1 MSSSSQESPETA
13 SKTVVV
19 ADDDP
24 VTLKLVESQLEAA
37 GFRPVVA
44 VNGQA
49 ALRAVMSEK
58 PDVLILDLSMPGLD
72 GFDVLERLNMLSSF
86 PRPKVLVVSAGRDAE
101 DVKRA
106 LTLGA
111 DDYLAKPFKPEVLL
125 ARVARLG

>member
-1 MSSSSQESPETA
+1 MSSSSQGSPDTA
-13 SKTVVV
+13 PKTVVV

-24 VTLKLVESQLEAA
+24 VTLRLVESQLDAA

-49 ALRAVMSEK
+49 ALRAVMAEK
-58 PDVLILDLSMPGLD
+58 PGVLILDLAMPGLD

-86 PRPKVLVVSAGRDAE
+86 PRPKVLVVSEGRDAE
-101 DVKRA
+101 DVKRG

-111 DDYLAKPFKPEVLL
+111 DDYLAKPFRPEELL
-125 ARVARLG
+125 ARVSRFA

>member
-1 MSSSSQESPETA
+1 VSSSSQGSPDTA
-13 SKTVVV
+13 PKTVVV

-24 VTLKLVESQLEAA
+24 VTLRLVESQLDAA

-49 ALRAVMSEK
+49 ALRAVMAEK
-58 PDVLILDLSMPGLD
+58 PGVLILDLAMPGLD

-111 DDYLAKPFKPEVLL
+111 DDYLAKPFKPEELL
-125 ARVARLG
+125 ARVNRFA

>member
-1 MSSSSQESPETA
+1 VSSSSQGSPEPA

-49 ALRAVMSEK
+49 ALRAVMAEK
-58 PDVLILDLSMPGLD
+58 PDVLILDLAMPGLD

-111 DDYLAKPFKPEVLL
+111 DDYLAKPFKPEELL
-125 ARVARLG
+125 ARVNRFA

>member
-1 MSSSSQESPETA
+1 MSSSSQGSPDTA
-13 SKTVVV
+13 PKTVVV

-49 ALRAVMSEK
+49 ALRAVMAEK
-58 PDVLILDLSMPGLD
+58 PGVLILDLAMPGLD

-111 DDYLAKPFKPEVLL
+111 DDYLAKPFRPEELL
-125 ARVARLG
+125 ARVSRFA